1 MMTGAEILIEC
12 WKKEGVKV
20 IFGYPGATTIDIH
33 HHLAVSGLRFVLCRH
48 EQAAVHAA
56 DGYARSTGR
65 PGVVLVTSGPG
76 ATNTITGLAGAHM
89 DSVPVL
95 VFSGQVSRLSIGN
108 DAFQEVDI
116 VGVSRPVTKHNYL
129 VLSTEEL
136 APTVKEAFHVAASG
150 RPGAVLVDLPKDV
163 MSGKA
168 QFSYPKKVELRA
180 YQPHLVPHPRQV
192 QKAAA
197 LLLKAKRPVIYA
209 GGGII
214 SSGASEELLK
224 LAELLEIPVTT
235 TLMGLGGFPGTH
247 PLALGMLGM
256 HGLYRANMAVQSA
269 DLILAAGAR
278 FDDRVTG
285 ALDSFAPEAAI
296 IHIDVDTASIQKV
309 VDVDVPLVADAR
321 QALAALLEVLGPT
334 PDRDPEE
341 RKDWLA
347 KIRAWDEEFPLT
359 YDRSPI
365 EEIKP
370 QLVIESLHRLTK
382 GKAVIVTEV
391 GQHQMW
397 AAQYYPCDSP
407 RQFVTSGGLGV
418 MGFGL
423 PAALG
428 VLVDRPEATVID
440 IAGDGSILMN
450 IQELATAVQENLP
463 VKVAIINNGCLGM
476 VRQWQELFYKGRYA
490 ATILE
495 RSPDYV
501 KLAEA
506 FGAKGFRA
514 TKRSEV
520 DGVIERGLAEP
531 GPVLMDFA
539 VMREELVYP
548 MVPGGRALNDMILRK
563 PELP

>member
-1 MMTGAEILIEC
+1 MSGAEILIEC
-12 WKKEGVKV
+12 WKQEGVKV

-65 PGVVLVTSGPG
+65 PGVVLVTRGPG

-136 APTVKEAFHVAASG
+136 AQTVKEAFYVATSG

-168 QFSYPKKVELRA
+168 KFSYPKKVELKA

-192 QKAAA
+192 QKVAE
-197 LLLKAKRPVIYA
+197 LLTKAKKPIIYA
-209 GGGII
+209 GGGVIA
-214 SSGASEELLK
+214 SGANEELLK
-224 LAELLEIPVTT
+224 LAELLRIPATT

-247 PLALGMLGM
+247 PLSLGMLGM
-256 HGLYRANMAVQSA
+256 HGLYRANMAVQAA
-269 DLILAAGAR
+269 DLILAVGAR

-285 ALDSFAPEAAI
+285 ALDSFAPEATI
-296 IHIDVDTASIQKV
+296 IHIDVDTTSIHKI
-309 VDVDVPLVADAR
+309 VDVEVPLVADAR
-321 QALAALLEVLGPT
+321 QALVAILGSLGPIPT
-334 PDRDPEE
+334 FDASE
-341 RKDWLA
+341 RQNWLA
-347 KIRAWDEEFPLT
+347 QIRAWNETSPLT
-359 YDRSPI
+359 YDRSPGDDIKPQMVI
-365 EEIKP
+365 EEIYR
-370 QLVIESLHRLTK
+370 ETN
-382 GKAVIVTEV
+382 GKAIIVTEV

-397 AAQYYPCDSP
+397 AAQYYLCDSP

-428 VLVDRPEATVID
+428 VLVDRPGATVID

-463 VKVAIINNGCLGM
+463 VKVAILNNGCLGM
-476 VRQWQELFYKGRYA
+476 VRQWQELFYQGRYA

-495 RSPDYV
+495 TGPDYV

-506 FGAKGFRA
+506 FGAKGFKA

-520 DGVIERGLAEP
+520 AEVIKKGLSES
-531 GPVLMDFA
+531 GPVLMDFQ
-539 VMREELVYP
+539 VNPGELVYP
-548 MVPGGRALNDMILRK
+548 MVPGGRALNDMLLEK
-563 PELP
+563 THLP